1 MPRGLL
7 LAFWSI
13 ISVGLVACGT
23 PPAAPAPDRAP
34 PAGGAASQQ
43 PAPGSAT
50 SSAVATAPPAAGQST
65 SAVSSRQALAPRVA
79 VRYGELG
86 QASDAGFYLA
96 LDRGY
101 FAEEGLDVEP
111 IALGSG
117 GRMVPALGAGQVE
130 VGGGGMSAA
139 LINAIARDVPLK
151 LIADKGSLRQG
162 FGYESLV
169 VRKDLFDS
177 GVVTTIP
184 DLKGRKIALN
194 STTSMDFF
202 LLNGTLEFGG
212 VRLEDVV
219 LEEISFSDMI
229 AALANGSVDAAISL
243 EPIATAIVHQGVG
256 IKLLTLETVMPN
268 AQVGVIMYAPHFMRD
283 QPEAARR
290 FAIAYLRGM
299 RDHNR
304 AFTTGERRDEAI
316 QTLIKHTSIKDPL
329 VFDTMVPPGLNPDG
343 YLNLDGVMAAQEFWR
358 RSNLLQ
364 ATLPAEFVVDHS
376 FVDYAIGVLGR
387 YQ

>member
-1 MPRGLL
+1 MPQSLL
-7 LAFWSI
+7 LALSLI
-13 ISVGLVACGT
+13 VGLGLVACGAPQPAT
-23 PPAAPAPDRAP
+23 SPDRTAPGGGSAQQAAQGAPSPTTGSSAPAAAER
-34 PAGGAASQQ
+34 
-43 PAPGSAT
+43 
-50 SSAVATAPPAAGQST
+50 PAAATG
-65 SAVSSRQALAPRVA
+65 RQPLAPRVS

-111 IALGSG
+111 VSVGSG
-117 GRMVPALGAGQVE
+117 GRMIPSLGAGQVE

-139 LINAIARDVPLK
+139 LVNAIARDVPLK

-162 FGYESLV
+162 FGYESLI
-169 VRKDLFDS
+169 VRKDLSDS
-177 GVVTTIP
+177 GAVKTIP

-202 LLNGTLEFGG
+202 LLHGALEAGG
-212 VRLEDVV
+212 LRLEDTV
-219 LEEISFSDMI
+219 LEEIPFSDMI

-243 EPIATAIVHQGVG
+243 EPIATAIVRQGVG
-256 IKLLTLETVMPN
+256 TKLLSLEEVMPN

-290 FAIAYLRGM
+290 FAIAYLRGL
-299 RDHNR
+299 RDYNR

-316 QTLIKHTSIKDPL
+316 QTLVNRTSIKDPL
-329 VFDTMVPPGLNPDG
+329 VIDAMVPPGLNPDG
-343 YLNLDGVMAAQEFWR
+343 YINLDGVMAAQEFWR
-358 RSNLLQ
+358 QANLLQ
-364 ATLPAEFVVDHS
+364 TTLPAETIVDHS
-376 FVDYAIGVLGR
+376 YLDNAIGVLGR

>member
-7 LAFWSI
+7 LAFSWI
-13 ISVGLVACGT
+13 IGLALVACGT

-43 PAPGSAT
+43 AAQASAASTTAPTSPLPAE
-50 SSAVATAPPAAGQST
+50 SSAAA
-65 SAVSSRQALAPRVA
+65 SRQPLSPRVT

-111 IALGSG
+111 VSIGSG
-117 GRMVPALGAGQVE
+117 GRMIPALGAGQVE

-139 LINAIARDVPLK
+139 LINAIARDVPLR

-162 FGYESLV
+162 FGYESLI
-169 VRKDLFDS
+169 VRKDLFES
-177 GVVTTIP
+177 GAVTTVP

-202 LLNGTLEFGG
+202 LLNGALESGG
-212 VRLEDVV
+212 VRLDDTV

-256 IKLLTLETVMPN
+256 IKLLTLESVMPN

-329 VFDTMVPPGLNPDG
+329 VYDTMVPPGLNPDG
-343 YLNLDGVMAAQEFWR
+343 YINLDGVMAAQEFWR

-364 ATLPAEFVVDHS
+364 ATLPAESVVDHS
-376 FVDYAIGVLGR
+376 YVDYAIGVLGR

>member
-1 MPRGLL
+1 MPRSLL
-7 LAFWSI
+7 LALSLI
-13 ISVGLVACGT
+13 IGLGLSACAT
-23 PPAAPAPDRAP
+23 PPAAPAPDRTP
-34 PAGGAASQQ
+34 PGGGAAQQ
-43 PAPGSAT
+43 AGHGSVASTAAPT
-50 SSAVATAPPAAGQST
+50 SPPAAEQSS
-65 SAVSSRQALAPRVA
+65 SASASRQPLSPRVA

-111 IALGSG
+111 VSLGSG

-177 GVVTTIP
+177 GAVKTIP

-202 LLNGTLEFGG
+202 LLNGALESAG
-212 VRLEDVV
+212 VRLEDTV

-256 IKLLTLETVMPN
+256 IKLLTLDAVMPN

-364 ATLPAEFVVDHS
+364 ATLPAEAVVDHS
-376 FVDYAIGVLGR
+376 YLDYAISVLGR

>member
-1 MPRGLL
+1 MPRSLL
-7 LAFWSI
+7 LALSLI
-13 ISVGLVACGT
+13 IGLGLVACGSPQAATSPERT
-23 PPAAPAPDRAP
+23 PPGGGGAQQAAQGSPAPTTARSAPAAAEPASAAAPGR
-34 PAGGAASQQ
+34 Q
-43 PAPGSAT
+43 PLS
-50 SSAVATAPPAAGQST
+50 
-65 SAVSSRQALAPRVA
+65 PRVP

-101 FAEEGLDVEP
+101 FAEDGLDVEP
-111 IALGSG
+111 VSVGSG
-117 GRMVPALGAGQVE
+117 GRMIPSLGAGQVE

-139 LINAIARDVPLK
+139 LVNAIARDVPLK

-162 FGYESLV
+162 FGYESLI

-177 GVVTTIP
+177 GAVKTIP

-202 LLNGTLEFGG
+202 LLHGALESGG
-212 VRLEDVV
+212 LRLEDTI
-219 LEEISFSDMI
+219 LEEIPFSDMI

-243 EPIATAIVHQGVG
+243 EPIATAIVRQGVG
-256 IKLLTLETVMPN
+256 SKLLSLEEVMPN

-316 QTLIKHTSIKDPL
+316 QTLVNHTSIKDPL
-329 VFDTMVPPGLNPDG
+329 VFDAMVPPGLNPDG
-343 YLNLDGVMAAQEFWR
+343 YINLDGVMAAQEFWR
-358 RSNLLQ
+358 QANLLQ
-364 ATLPAEFVVDHS
+364 ATVPADTIVDHS
-376 FVDYAIGVLGR
+376 YVGNAISVLGR
-387 YQ
+387 YE